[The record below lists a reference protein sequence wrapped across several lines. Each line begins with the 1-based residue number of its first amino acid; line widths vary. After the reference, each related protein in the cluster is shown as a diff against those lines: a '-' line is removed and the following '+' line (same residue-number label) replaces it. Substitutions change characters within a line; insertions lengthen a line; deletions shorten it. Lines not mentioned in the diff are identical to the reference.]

1 MDGVI
6 PPIPI
11 RLRGVPRTL
20 FRFILLKCFPETC
33 NVMLFIVYG
42 LGVVDFSTSHPQ
54 GLGGGMGTG
63 YICGDDRYSMGHDLD
78 LLFPCFVVKLC
89 LTTCCDVCNVY
100 VCRERGL

>member
-1 MDGVI
+1 MNEVI

-20 FRFILLKCFPETC
+20 FRFILLKGFLETC

-54 GLGGGMGTG
+54 GLGGNLGLD
-63 YICGDDRYSMGHDLD
+63 ICGDDRYSMGRDLD
-78 LLFPCFVVKLC
+78 CYSLVSL
-89 LTTCCDVCNVY
+89 
-100 VCRERGL
+100 